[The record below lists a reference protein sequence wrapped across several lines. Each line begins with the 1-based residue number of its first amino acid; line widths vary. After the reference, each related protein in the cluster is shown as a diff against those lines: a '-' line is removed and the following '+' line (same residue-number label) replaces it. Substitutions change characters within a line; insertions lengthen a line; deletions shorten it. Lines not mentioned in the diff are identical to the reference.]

1 MEDAVAGRLTGRN
14 TKTEA
19 QIPQNVMGGCTREE
33 GTTLCTDRRH
43 VNPQVRT
50 RHRWGQWARQLCFMA
65 SCHSTRDAFLYLMK
79 APRLCLLNV
88 ALFWLLLVQYSLR
101 LFEFS
106 YTGSAFGYSSY
117 PIPPPHTHTLGTCVY
132 RALVCMCSL
141 LWCLLLYL
149 VWDSFMDLF
158 CVRRLWSI
166 K

>member
-19 QIPQNVMGGCTREE
+19 QIPQNGNGRVNTGGGDNTVHWQETREPTGE
-33 GTTLCTDRRH
+33 NEAQVGTVSTAAVFHGFLSQHPWWKHHDSVCWMLRYSDFCWFSIVSGSLSLVT
-43 VNPQVRT
+43 QV
-50 RHRWGQWARQLCFMA
+50 
-65 SCHSTRDAFLYLMK
+65 
-79 APRLCLLNV
+79 
-88 ALFWLLLVQYSLR
+88 LLLVAVHIQS
-101 LFEFS
+101 
-106 YTGSAFGYSSY
+106 
-117 PIPPPHTHTLGTCVY
+117 PPPHTHTLGTCVY

-158 CVRRLWSI
+158 CVRCLWSI